1 MRIVVDAM
9 GGDFAPAEVVQGSV
23 AAIKEYGY
31 NIVLVGDERLIN
43 KELSKY
49 SNTIKDKIFV
59 VHTEEAITM
68 EDSPSQ
74 VVRGKKNSSVHVGLK
89 MLKNGEA
96 SGFFSAGNTG
106 AIMAVAKL
114 FLRTIEGVDRPAIGA
129 VLPTMTGH
137 TVMLDVGANVDCKAV
152 HYLQF
157 AIMGAAYAKI
167 VLNIDNPTVKLLSI
181 GEEDIKGNE
190 VTKSVFKLLQNFD
203 GINFKGNVEGKEI
216 FKGVCD
222 VIVCD
227 GFAGNI
233 ALKSSESAAGYIS
246 KLLKEELTRTFL
258 SKIGALLAKGA
269 FERVKKRADY
279 TEYGGAPL
287 LGVNGVVIIG
297 HGSSNAN
304 AVKNG
309 IRVAHELAEQ
319 KIVGVI
325 EQNIRDGYS
334 VMKVDKGESFWNNI
348 KEKLKK
354 LNKTEDD

>member
-9 GGDFAPAEVVQGSV
+9 GGDFAPTEVISGAVESIRQ
-23 AAIKEYGY
+23 YGY

-49 SNTIKDKIFV
+49 SKSDRDKIFV
-59 VHTEEAITM
+59 VHTEEAVTM

-74 VVRGKKNSSVHVGLK
+74 VVRGKRNSSIHIALK

-106 AIMAVAKL
+106 AIMAISKL

-129 VLPTMTGH
+129 VLPTMKGH
-137 TVMLDVGANVDCKAV
+137 TVMLDVGANVDCKPI
-152 HYLQF
+152 HFLQF
-157 AIMGAAYAKI
+157 AIMGSAYAKI
-167 VLNIDNPTVKLLSI
+167 VLNIDDPTVKLLSI
-181 GEEDIKGNE
+181 GEEDVKGNE
-190 VTKSVFKLLQNFD
+190 LTKSVFKLLQNSE
-203 GINFKGNVEGKEI
+203 GINFRGNVEGKEI

-233 ALKSSESAAGYIS
+233 ALKASESAAGYIS
-246 KLLKEELTRTFL
+246 KLLKEELTRNFV

-269 FERVKKRADY
+269 FDRIKKHADY

-297 HGSSNAN
+297 HGSSNSN

-319 KIVGVI
+319 KLTAVI
-325 EQNIRDGYS
+325 EKNIRDGYS
-334 VMKVDKGESFWNNI
+334 AMKVDKGESFWNNI